1 MGAGIMGGLLGLN
14 ASLGFIVLAMV
25 GVVLA
30 AWIAVR
36 LGFRAPDE

>member
-1 MGAGIMGGLLGLN
+1 MGSGGMGLLGLDTGLG
-14 ASLGFIVLAMV
+14 SLVLAMV
-25 GVVLA
+25 AIVVA